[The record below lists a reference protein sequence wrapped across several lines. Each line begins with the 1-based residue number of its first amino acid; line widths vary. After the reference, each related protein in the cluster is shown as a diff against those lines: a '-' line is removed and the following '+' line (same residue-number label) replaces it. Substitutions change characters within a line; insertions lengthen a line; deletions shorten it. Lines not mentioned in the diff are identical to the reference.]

1 MGFFD
6 SLTSFIPFSTPVDA
20 EAATSSDDAAKDESG
35 EEADANKQD
44 AVKGASGG
52 DDEAEESGG
61 DDEPAAEEEEEEEE
75 EPEDRKEALEE
86 GEFTTRGG
94 ACGWFMQLLTV
105 DGCRMR
111 QFEAMQAAQDALRRV
126 CSPRGRAD

>member
-75 EPEDRKEALEE
+75 PEDRKEALEE

-94 ACGWFMQLLTV
+94 VCGWFMQLLTV

>member
-75 EPEDRKEALEE
+75 PEDRKEALEE